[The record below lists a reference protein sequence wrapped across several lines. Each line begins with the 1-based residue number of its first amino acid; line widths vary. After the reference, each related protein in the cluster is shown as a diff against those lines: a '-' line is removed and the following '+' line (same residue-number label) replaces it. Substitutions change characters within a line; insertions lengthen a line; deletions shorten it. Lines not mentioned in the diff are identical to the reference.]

1 MDAVALRAPAGEE
14 PHAGEGREIVGEGTP
29 EAAWRSWRGL
39 AQLPRA
45 GLDELVPPGR
55 RTVIVAPHPD
65 DEVLGA
71 GGLLSALAE
80 RRREV
85 LIIGVTE
92 GEGSHPGSALWPR
105 DALAAR
111 RGAERSEGLR
121 ALGLA
126 AGIERLGYADGQLAS
141 DIPGLTRRLG
151 ETLRQN
157 DVVFATWACD
167 GHPDHEAV
175 GQAAARACAARGAR
189 LLQMPVWM
197 WHWAQPG
204 SERVP
209 WQRALRFE
217 LGDAALAR
225 KRAAIACHRS
235 QLEAD
240 ATRGA
245 PPILS
250 TAALA
255 RWLRPYEVF
264 FT

>member
-1 MDAVALRAPAGEE
+1 MGTVALRVPAGAA
-14 PHAGEGREIVGEGTP
+14 PDADQSREIVGEGTP

-39 AQLPRA
+39 GQLSRA

-55 RTVIVAPHPD
+55 RAVIVAPHPD

-71 GGLLSALAE
+71 GGLLRALAA
-80 RRREV
+80 RGREL
-85 LIIGVTE
+85 LIVGVTE
-92 GEGSHPGSALWPR
+92 GEGSHPGSALWSA
-105 DALAAR
+105 DALAVR
-111 RGAERSEGLR
+111 RGVERSEGLQ
-121 ALGLA
+121 ALGLTA
-126 AGIERLGYADGQLAS
+126 RIDPLGYADGQLAS
-141 DIPGLTRRLG
+141 NIAGLARRLG
-151 ETLRQN
+151 ETLRHD
-157 DVVFATWACD
+157 DVVFATWVCD

-197 WHWAQPG
+197 WHWARPG

-209 WQRALRFE
+209 WQRAVRFE
-217 LGDAALAR
+217 LGDEALAR
-225 KRAAIACHRS
+225 KRAAIDCHRS

-240 ATRGA
+240 PTRAA

-250 TAALA
+250 SAALA
-255 RWLRPYEVF
+255 RWLRPFEVF